1 MDAMTRIE
9 RALTGSMARADAPG
23 APPGLAAAMRH
34 AVFPRGARIRPR
46 LCMAVAGACA
56 EDEPGLTDA
65 AAASIEFL
73 HCASLVHD
81 DLPCFDDAATRRG
94 KPSVHRA
101 YGERLA
107 VLAGD
112 ALIVLAF
119 QTLAWAGAA
128 APQRLAPLLL
138 VVGRSVGMPLGIA
151 AGQAWECESTIDLAA
166 YHRAKTGA
174 LFAAATV
181 AGAAAAG
188 GEPEAWR
195 AMGEYLGE
203 AYQVADDIGDAASD
217 AESLGKPVGQDAAHG
232 RPSAVATLGLY
243 GAVDRLEELAS
254 AAAASIPRCPG
265 EDGLR
270 KLIRSEAHR
279 LVPKHLSRS
288 AA

>member
-46 LCMAVAGACA
+46 LCMAVAAACA
-56 EDEPGLTDA
+56 EDQPALTDA
-65 AAASIEFL
+65 AAAAIEFL

-151 AGQAWECESTIDLAA
+151 AGQAWECEDSVDLAA

-188 GEPEAWR
+188 AEAEAWR
-195 AMGEYLGE
+195 AMGEHLGA

-217 AESLGKPVGQDAAHG
+217 SEALGKPVGQDAALG
-232 RPSAVATLGLY
+232 RPSAVATLGLH

-254 AAAASIPRCPG
+254 AAAAAIPRCPG
-265 EDGLR
+265 EAGLR

-279 LVPKHLSRS
+279 LVPKHLART